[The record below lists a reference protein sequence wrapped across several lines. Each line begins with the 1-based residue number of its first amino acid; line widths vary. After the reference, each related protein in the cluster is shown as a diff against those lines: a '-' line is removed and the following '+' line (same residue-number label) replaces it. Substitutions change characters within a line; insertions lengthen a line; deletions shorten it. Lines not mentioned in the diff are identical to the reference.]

1 MKYLYIIIL
10 FFVIN
15 CSGNKV
21 SNHHGSKLLY
31 SKYDK
36 IQINVTNKNDLIKII
51 GPPSSISTFNKN
63 KWFYIERVKTN
74 LSIFKLGKQKIKT
87 NNILIL
93 EINQYG
99 ILENKSIINIDEMNN
114 IKFVKT
120 TTTKDFE
127 DKNLLY
133 DVFSSLREKINAPV
147 RKKQS
152 RLSCNYC

>member
-51 GPPSSISTFNKN
+51 GPPSSISTFDKN

-87 NNILIL
+87 NNVLIL

-114 IKFVKT
+114 VKFVKT

-147 RKKQS
+147 RKKTK
-152 RLSCNYC
+152 

>member
-51 GPPSSISTFNKN
+51 GPPSSISTFDKN

-74 LSIFKLGKQKIKT
+74 LSTFKLGKQKIKT

-114 IKFVKT
+114 VKFVKT

-147 RKKQS
+147 RKKT
-152 RLSCNYC
+152 N

>member
-51 GPPSSISTFNKN
+51 GPPSSISTFDKN

-127 DKNLLY
+127 EKNLLY

-147 RKKQS
+147 RKKTK
-152 RLSCNYC
+152 

>member
-10 FFVIN
+10 LFVIN

-114 IKFVKT
+114 VKFIKT

-147 RKKQS
+147 RKKT
-152 RLSCNYC
+152 N

>member
-114 IKFVKT
+114 VKFVKT

-147 RKKQS
+147 RKKTK
-152 RLSCNYC
+152 

>member
-36 IQINVTNKNDLIKII
+36 IQINVNNKNDLIKII
-51 GPPSSISTFNKN
+51 GPPSSISTFDKN

-127 DKNLLY
+127 EKNLLY

-147 RKKQS
+147 RKKTK
-152 RLSCNYC
+152 

>member
-51 GPPSSISTFNKN
+51 GPPSSISTFDKN
-63 KWFYIERVKTN
+63 KWFYIERKKTN
-74 LSIFKLGKQKIKT
+74 QSLFKLGIKKISK
-87 NNILIL
+87 NNILLVQFNNQGIVKDKRL
-93 EINQYG
+93 IN
-99 ILENKSIINIDEMNN
+99 LDNMND
-114 IKFVKT
+114 IKYVKKIT
-120 TTTKDFE
+120 QKDFE
-127 DKNLLY
+127 QDNTIY
-133 DVFSSLREKINAPV
+133 NIFSSMREKINAPA
-147 RKKQS
+147 RNRGK
-152 RLSCNYC
+152 

>member
-147 RKKQS
+147 RKKT
-152 RLSCNYC
+152 N

>member
-36 IQINVTNKNDLIKII
+36 IQINVTNRNDLIKII
-51 GPPSSISTFNKN
+51 GPPSSISTFDKN

-114 IKFVKT
+114 VKFVKT

-147 RKKQS
+147 RKKT
-152 RLSCNYC
+152 N

>member
-36 IQINVTNKNDLIKII
+36 IQINVNNKNDLIKII
-51 GPPSSISTFNKN
+51 GPPSSISTFDKN

-93 EINQYG
+93 EVNQYG

-127 DKNLLY
+127 EKNLLY

-147 RKKQS
+147 RKKTK
-152 RLSCNYC
+152 